1 VNWRLLATLIAC
13 WAVAAC
19 DGGNG
24 NREIIEP
31 PDTTP
36 PVQLSVVGQGV
47 VSERFTSE
55 VAVAGD
61 WVYTGTW
68 SARQTVGNALKIW
81 NASSGTPVLVDS
93 IIIANAR
100 TLGDVQISQDGALL
114 VVPAEVRTVADG
126 IYIYNRSNPA
136 SPTRISQF
144 VTTSTQGG
152 VHTVKLGSVSGR
164 HYAFLSINPATV
176 PARLVIVD
184 ITDPANPTQ
193 VFERNMGA
201 PYVHDV
207 FVRDGLLFTALW
219 DDGMTIWDIGGGGR
233 GGTPASP
240 VQLGNVRTEGG
251 NVHNIHWVHDPT
263 NNSKRYAFVGQ
274 EEPIGGGLMSG
285 DIHVVDVSD
294 LTAPREVAFFHVQ
307 DAGVH
312 NFAVDEPNGILY
324 AAFYNGGVRALNVR
338 GDLGNCTA
346 AARAPDGRCDLAL
359 MGRERGRALTDRP
372 VSIWGVALQG
382 DALYA
387 SDMLNGVWRLDASPL
402 RR

>member
-1 VNWRLLATLIAC
+1 LAALNAAL
-13 WAVAAC
+13 AVAAC
-19 DGGNG
+19 DGGDG
-24 NREIIEP
+24 KGGIVEP

-47 VSERFTSE
+47 VTERFTSE

-68 SARQTVGNALKIW
+68 SARQTSGNALKIW

-93 IIIANAR
+93 IIIPNAR
-100 TLGDVQISQDGALL
+100 TLGDVQISQDGSLL
-114 VVPAEVRTVADG
+114 VVPAEARTAADG
-126 IYIYNRSNPA
+126 IYIFNRSNPA
-136 SPTRISQF
+136 KPTLISQF

-152 VHTVKLGSVSGR
+152 VHTVKLGTVSDR

-176 PARLVIVD
+176 PARLLIVD
-184 ITDPANPTQ
+184 ITNPANPTQ
-193 VFERNMGA
+193 VFERTMGI

-233 GGTPASP
+233 GGTPANP
-240 VQLGNVRTEGG
+240 VQLGNVKTDGG

-274 EEPIGGGLMSG
+274 EEPGVGTFAG
-285 DIHVVDVSD
+285 DIHVVDVSN
-294 LTAPREVAFFHVQ
+294 LSAPREVAFFHVQ

-312 NFAVDEPNGILY
+312 NFAVDEQNGILY

-338 GDLGNCTA
+338 GDLGNCA
-346 AARAPDGRCDLAL
+346 ASARAQDGRCDLAL
-359 MGRERGRALTDRP
+359 MGRERGRALNDRT

-387 SDMLNGVWRLDASPL
+387 SDMLNGVWRLDAAPL

>member
-1 VNWRLLATLIAC
+1 VNWRLLATLMAA

-19 DGGNG
+19 DGSDGNG
-24 NREIIEP
+24 GIEP

-36 PVQLSVVGQGV
+36 PVLLSVVGQGV

-68 SARQTVGNALKIW
+68 SSRQTVGNALKIW

-93 IIIANAR
+93 IIIPNAK
-100 TLGDVQISQDGALL
+100 TIGDVQISQDGSLL
-114 VVPAEVRTVADG
+114 VVPAEYRSLADG
-126 IYIYNRSNPA
+126 IYIYDRSNPA
-136 SPTRISQF
+136 RPTLLSQF

-152 VHTVKLGSVSGR
+152 VHTVKLGIVGAR
-164 HYAFLSINPATV
+164 HYAFLSINPTTV
-176 PARLVIVD
+176 PAHLVIVD
-184 ITDPANPTQ
+184 ITNPANPTQ
-193 VFERNMGA
+193 VFERIMGA

-233 GGTPASP
+233 GGTPANP
-240 VQLGNVRTEGG
+240 VQLGNVRTVDG
-251 NVHNIHWVHDPT
+251 NAHNIHWVHDPT

-274 EEPIGGGLMSG
+274 EEQILNGPPAG
-285 DIHVVDVSD
+285 DIHVVDVSN
-294 LTAPREVAFFHVQ
+294 LAAPREVAFFRVPG
-307 DAGVH
+307 AGVH
-312 NFAVDEPNGILY
+312 NFAVDEPSGILY

-338 GDLGNCTA
+338 GDLGNCA
-346 AARAPDGRCDLAL
+346 ATARAPDGRCDLAL

-372 VSIWGVALQG
+372 VSVWGVALQG
-382 DALYA
+382 TALYA
-387 SDMLNGVWRLDASPL
+387 SDMPNGVWRLDAAPL
-402 RR
+402 QR